1 MVRIE
6 ISGRGLLAAVAA
18 GLSIWALWQLWGL
31 VLLVLAAFI
40 FMAALAPAVGWLES
54 RGVPRAA
61 AVLLLLFGILLA
73 VAGMFAT
80 VAPAVYEEVQDLRAN
95 LPEYAADVEQLGAD
109 FGFDTSDW
117 ELERR
122 AREIDWTELVS
133 GRLALTYG
141 QRVAYALF
149 STVTVLVLTAY
160 LLMDARRLRA
170 FVLRFVPERRQPDA
184 QHFLKEL
191 SRVVGGYVRGQLVTS
206 AVIGM
211 YTTVV
216 LAAVGVPNPLAF
228 GILAAF
234 ADVIPLVGAFIAIVP
249 ATLAAFQESPTQ
261 AAIVLGL
268 LLVYQQFEDRY
279 LVPKV
284 YSRTLNV
291 PPLVVLL
298 AVLVGAELLGIA
310 GVLLALPA
318 AAAGR
323 VVLDYYWPPPS
334 EPTPPPDSA
343 TAETPGETEPPAQ
356 AAPKLR

>member
-1 MVRIE
+1 MRIE
-6 ISGRGLLAAVAA
+6 ISGRGLLIVLAVAA
-18 GLSIWALWQLWGL
+18 VVWALWQLWSL
-31 VLLVLAAFI
+31 VLLVLASLI
-40 FMAALAPAVGWLES
+40 LMAALAPAAGWLER
-54 RGVPRAA
+54 RGAPRTL
-61 AVLLLLFGILLA
+61 AVLGLLLALLLA
-73 VAGMFAT
+73 LAGMFAT

-95 LPEYAADVEQLGAD
+95 LPSYAADVEQLGHD
-109 FGFDTSDW
+109 LGFDTSDW

-122 AREIDWTELVS
+122 AHEIDWTEVIS

-160 LLMDARRLRA
+160 LLMDAGRLRA
-170 FVLRFVPERRQPDA
+170 FILRFVPASRHPDA
-184 QHFLKEL
+184 EHFLREL

-206 AVIGM
+206 AVIGI

-216 LAAVGVPNPLAF
+216 LTAVGVPNPLAF

-261 AAIVLGL
+261 AAVVLGL
-268 LLVYQQFEDRY
+268 LLAYQQFEDRY

-323 VVLDYYWPPPS
+323 VVLDYYWPPAQDVPS
-334 EPTPPPDSA
+334 ESLSKEAP
-343 TAETPGETEPPAQ
+343 AESREEV
-356 AAPKLR
+356 R

>member
-1 MVRIE
+1 MFRLE
-6 ISGRGLLAAVAA
+6 ISGRGLLALGAA
-18 GLSIWALWQLWGL
+18 GLALWALWQLWEL
-31 VLLVLAAFI
+31 VLLIVAALI
-40 FMAALAPAVGWLES
+40 LMAALAPAVRWLEL
-54 RGVPRAA
+54 RGVPQGAA
-61 AVLLLLFGILLA
+61 ILAVLASILLI

-80 VAPAVYEEVQDLRAN
+80 VAPAIYEEVQDLREN
-95 LPEYAADVEQLGAD
+95 LPVYAADLERLGED
-109 FGFDTSDW
+109 LGFDTSDW
-117 ELERR
+117 DLERR
-122 AREIDWTELVS
+122 AREIDWTEVVS

-160 LLMDARRLRA
+160 FLADARRLRA
-170 FVLRFVPERRQPDA
+170 FVLRFVPETRQGDA
-184 QHFLKEL
+184 DHFLREL

-206 AVIGM
+206 SVIGV
-211 YTTVV
+211 YTTIV
-216 LAAVGVPNPLAF
+216 LVAVGVPNPLAF

-234 ADVIPLVGAFIAIVP
+234 ADVIPLIGAFIAIVP

-268 LLVYQQFEDRY
+268 LLAYQQFEDRY

-323 VVLDYYWPPPS
+323 VVLDYYWPAERQSPDQSS
-334 EPTPPPDSA
+334 EQLPV
-343 TAETPGETEPPAQ
+343 GEEEAGVE
-356 AAPKLR
+356 LR